1 MTTNKNPIISVT
13 QKDTEHTYYNT
24 HHNHH
29 HTHDHDHDHDHEHHD
44 HDHHYHH
51 AHDHDHE
58 HHHHDHDHEHDHEH
72 DHGHH
77 YENDELVELNPYRNG
92 LWLMDNIELTS
103 VGIDIGSAGTQV
115 IFSRLHLR
123 RIGESLTSRYV
134 VTSRE
139 SFFRSPVKL
148 TPYLD
153 EKNIDDKQLG
163 AFINEFYEQSG
174 VDPKD
179 IDTGA
184 VILTGEAMRRE
195 NSKAIAEVLSDK
207 GGNFVCATAG
217 HNMEALLAA
226 YGSGAAKISYE
237 EKKKLL
243 NIDIGGGTT
252 KLALIE
258 NGKVL
263 ETAALYIGGR
273 LIVLDE
279 NNKIVRLDPGGL
291 SIAKNAGFSIK
302 IGDSLTA
309 EQLGKMTNWMAN
321 AIFNAVF
328 NDQLTSEIDSLYL
341 TPKLTHLQNIDGII
355 FSGGVGEYVYQKEDR
370 DFGDLG
376 RLLGYEI
383 RKVITSN
390 TFSYDVY
397 EAKECIRATVI
408 GASEHSVQ
416 VSGNT
421 IFITDFDLLP
431 KRNLQVL
438 HPNYQF
444 TPEINAVEVTSAIQ
458 SHFERFDLIEG
469 EKDIALAFSW
479 IGVPAY
485 ERINNFAKGIIDA
498 LPSTIQQGKDII
510 IVLDGDIASTLGHI
524 LKDEYELDN
533 DVVVIDGIE
542 LKDFDFIDIGKV
554 LYPSGT
560 VPVTIKS
567 LIFEM

>member
-1 MTTNKNPIISVT
+1 MSTNNNRIVSVT
-13 QKDTEHTYYNT
+13 KQDTEHHYYGT
-24 HHNHH
+24 HHHHH
-29 HTHDHDHDHDHEHHD
+29 HTHDHNHGH
-44 HDHHYHH
+44 
-51 AHDHDHE
+51 
-58 HHHHDHDHEHDHEH
+58 HHHHDHDHDDHIH
-72 DHGHH
+72 SHH
-77 YENDELVELNPYRNG
+77 YENDELVELNPYKNG

-163 AFINEFYEQSG
+163 IFINEFYEQSG
-174 VDPKD
+174 IDPKD

-226 YGSGAAKISYE
+226 YGSGAAKFSYE
-237 EKKKLL
+237 EKNKIL

-252 KLALIE
+252 KLAIIE
-258 NGKVL
+258 NGKIL
-263 ETAALYIGGR
+263 ETAAIYIGGR
-273 LIVLDE
+273 LLVIDE
-279 NNKIVRLDPGGL
+279 NYKIVRLDPGGRA
-291 SIAKNAGFSIK
+291 IAKNVGFSIE
-302 IGDSLTA
+302 IGDLITN
-309 EQLGKMTNWMAN
+309 EQLEKMTNWMAN
-321 AIFNAVF
+321 AVFKVIF
-328 NDQLTSEIDSLYL
+328 NDQTFSETNSFYL
-341 TPKLTHLQNIDGII
+341 TPKLTKLQNIDGII
-355 FSGGVGEYVYQKEDR
+355 FSGGVGEYVYEKEDR

-376 RLLGYEI
+376 RLLGKEI
-383 RKVITSN
+383 RNIVNSN
-390 TFSYDVY
+390 NFPYPVY

-408 GASEHSVQ
+408 GASEHSMQ

-431 KRNLQVL
+431 KNNLQVL
-438 HPNYQF
+438 RPNYQF
-444 TPEINAVEVTSAIQ
+444 TPEIDAKEVSSSIK

-469 EKDIALAFSW
+469 EKDVALAFSW

-485 ERINNFAKGIIDA
+485 ERINNFAKGIFDA
-498 LPSTIQQGKDII
+498 MSSTIELGKDII
-510 IVLDGDIASTLGHI
+510 IILDGDIASTLGHI
-524 LKDEYELDN
+524 LKDEYELNN
-533 DVVVIDGIE
+533 DVIVIDGIE

-567 LIFEM
+567 LLFEM